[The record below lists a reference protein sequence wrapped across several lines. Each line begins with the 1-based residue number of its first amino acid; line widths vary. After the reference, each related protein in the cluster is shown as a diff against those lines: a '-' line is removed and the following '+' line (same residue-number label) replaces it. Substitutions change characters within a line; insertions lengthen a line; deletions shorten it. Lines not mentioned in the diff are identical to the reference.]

1 MGMDTLIM
9 KVNKLLQTK
18 TSDMPRAIE
27 AESIACFH
35 MRSSIFKL
43 NKLSI
48 LMVFN
53 FLTCKSRYLLI
64 CHDASK
70 FVLLKV

>member
-9 KVNKLLQTK
+9 KVNKMLQTK
-18 TSDMPRAIE
+18 TSDMPRGIE
-27 AESIACFH
+27 VELIACFH

-48 LMVFN
+48 LHGF
-53 FLTCKSRYLLI
+53 
-64 CHDASK
+64 
-70 FVLLKV
+70 

>member
-9 KVNKLLQTK
+9 KVNKFLQTK
-18 TSDMPRAIE
+18 TSDMPRGIE

-48 LMVFN
+48 LHGF
-53 FLTCKSRYLLI
+53 
-64 CHDASK
+64 
-70 FVLLKV
+70 

>member
-9 KVNKLLQTK
+9 KANKFLQTK
-18 TSDMPRAIE
+18 TSDMTRGIE
-27 AESIACFH
+27 AESIACFY

-48 LMVFN
+48 LHGF
-53 FLTCKSRYLLI
+53 
-64 CHDASK
+64 
-70 FVLLKV
+70 